1 MINVDNP
8 VVALANTKLTRE
20 YLEECMIK
28 WIPGDILVYK
38 HFVSPPVVMINTGFS
53 HELCATN
60 AIIIELLF
68 PIKVKTQTIYKS
80 ITGATHLRCDK

>member
-1 MINVDNP
+1 MIDVKDNAVLAPNV
-8 VVALANTKLTRE
+8 KITRE

-38 HFVSPPVVMINTGFS
+38 HFVSPIVVMINTGFS
-53 HELCATN
+53 HQMCGTN
-60 AIIIELLF
+60 AIIIELFF

-80 ITGATHLRCDK
+80 ITGAEHLRCDK

>member
-1 MINVDNP
+1 MINVDNR
-8 VVALANTKLTRE
+8 VVAANIKLTRE

-38 HFVSPPVVMINTGFS
+38 HYFVSPRVVMINTGFS

-60 AIIIELLF
+60 AIIIELSF

-80 ITGATHLRCDK
+80 IAGATHLRCDK